1 MLAGETLNR
10 RAKYEPNFLR
20 KIRLVVCTKSRVSV
34 IAVVVALIILV
45 IAVLVT
51 VTHKSSGSSSCKPL
65 DKETEENQS
74 STTAKPDYIST
85 NGKPFPYHDIRLPTS
100 VTPVSYELLLKTSM
114 TQLTFSGTTT
124 VSCSVAQ
131 ETDFIVMHVKDL
143 LISGVRVKRNKMNT
157 PLTVSE
163 FLIYEEN
170 EQLYVKMESPLKK
183 SWDII
188 VEVDFNGNL
197 TRQLSGFYKSMYKTN
212 TGEER

>member
-1 MLAGETLNR
+1 
-10 RAKYEPNFLR
+10 
-20 KIRLVVCTKSRVSV
+20 
-34 IAVVVALIILV
+34 
-45 IAVLVT
+45 
-51 VTHKSSGSSSCKPL
+51 
-65 DKETEENQS
+65 
-74 STTAKPDYIST
+74 
-85 NGKPFPYHDIRLPTS
+85 
-100 VTPVSYELLLKTSM
+100 
-114 TQLTFSGTTT
+114 
-124 VSCSVAQ
+124 
-131 ETDFIVMHVKDL
+131 MHVKDL